1 MSKITIELNEAGIRE
16 LLRSR
21 EMGEL
26 LTERAAV
33 IADRCGAGYAHD
45 RKMMP
50 SRVVASVFTD
60 DDAAKKDN
68 AEQNTIL
75 RSLQ

>member
-1 MSKITIELNEAGIRE
+1 MSKITIKLNRAGVRE
-16 LLRSR
+16 LLRSH

-26 LTERAAV
+26 LTERAAE

-45 RKMMP
+45 RKLTP

-60 DDAAKKDN
+60 DDAAKKEN